1 MVLIQVFRIEIRRL
15 KVDKKCDI
23 MILQKNYELEI
34 NINHIER
41 REFDTYKS
49 KNDYKA

>member
-34 NINHIER
+34 NYEYA
-41 REFDTYKS
+41 TC
-49 KNDYKA
+49 